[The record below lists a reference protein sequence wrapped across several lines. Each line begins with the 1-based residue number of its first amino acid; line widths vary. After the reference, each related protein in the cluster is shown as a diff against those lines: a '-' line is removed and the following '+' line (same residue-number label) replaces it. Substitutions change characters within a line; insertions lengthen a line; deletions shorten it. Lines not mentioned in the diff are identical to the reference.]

1 MFDEYVHFSAKYVE
15 SSILL
20 LRGKKVIL
28 ERDLAGFY
36 GFSTSRL
43 NRAVKRNPERFPRDF
58 RFQLT
63 LEETKAVEATRKQR
77 ARRKHVKYRPYVYTE
92 PGISMLP
99 TVFRSERVIQVN
111 ILIMRTF
118 DHLRER

>member
-1 MFDEYVHFSAKYVE
+1 MIYDLVYISAKYVE

-20 LRGKKVIL
+20 FRGKQVIL
-28 ERDLAGFY
+28 DRDLASFY
-36 GFSTSRL
+36 GVSIGKL
-43 NRAVKRNPERFPRDF
+43 NRAIKRNPERFPRDF

-63 LEETKAVEATRKQR
+63 LEETKAVEATRKPKTRGRQ
-77 ARRKHVKYRPYVYTE
+77 VKCRPYVYTE

-99 TVFRSERVIQVN
+99 TVFRSERIIQVN

-118 DHLRER
+118 LRLRER

>member
-1 MFDEYVHFSAKYVE
+1 MIDGLVYISAKYVE

-20 LRGKKVIL
+20 VRGKKVIL
-28 ERDLAGFY
+28 DRDLAGFY
-36 GFSTSRL
+36 GVSTSRL
-43 NRAVKRNPERFPRDF
+43 NQAVKRNPERFPRDF

-63 LEETKAVEATRKQR
+63 LEETRAVEATRKQK
-77 ARRKHVKYRPYVYTE
+77 ARGNHVQHRPYVYTE

-99 TVFRSERVIQVN
+99 TVFRSDRAIQMN

-118 DHLRER
+118 VRLRE

>member
-1 MFDEYVHFSAKYVE
+1 MILVYMSAKYVE

-20 LRGKKVIL
+20 LRGKQVIL
-28 ERDLAGFY
+28 DRDLAGFY
-36 GFSTSRL
+36 GVSIGRL

-63 LEETKAVEATRKQR
+63 NEETKAVEATRKQVR
-77 ARRKHVKYRPYVYTE
+77 GRQVKCRPYVYTE

-118 DHLRER
+118 LRLRER

>member
-1 MFDEYVHFSAKYVE
+1 MLYELVYMSAKYVE

-20 LRGKKVIL
+20 FRGKQVIL
-28 ERDLAGFY
+28 DRDLAGFY
-36 GFSTSRL
+36 GVSISRL

-63 LEETKAVEATRKQR
+63 LEETKAVEATRKQK
-77 ARRKHVKYRPYVYTE
+77 ARGKRVKCRPYVYTE

-118 DHLRER
+118 VRLRER